1 MDQLRQSVALRQPR
15 GQRGERLPV
24 LRNELAGA
32 LQDHPRVPKN
42 VGHRTEVSGAQE
54 VRNEVLEDRDQL
66 GPHRTVALEL
76 EQVEQH
82 RQHVAAQI
90 LRVLALDLASE
101 VVDFPIIEE
110 VERGVEVFDRDQPRG
125 PGGRRL
131 LRHVLAHLGRRHL
144 EDGLARFDGDRVLAG
159 QLAERVA
166 DELEV
171 LRPEQRD
178 QVVGSFRLEVLR
190 LLQHAE
196 EADDLPVF
204 DARLERQRADAV
216 LVQRPCDALAMGAL
230 AVDDHVLPAQLGLVD
245 VEHQP
250 VRDLPDLLQAG
261 PHVVHGALV
270 DRVVRQVEPS
280 LADSLRQG
288 LPELLDLR
296 RR

>member
-1 MDQLRQSVALRQPR
+1 LDD
-15 GQRGERLPV
+15 
-24 LRNELAGA
+24 ELA
-32 LQDHPRVPKN
+32 RV
-42 VGHRTEVSGAQE
+42 
-54 VRNEVLEDRDQL
+54 
-66 GPHRTVALEL
+66 
-76 EQVEQH
+76 
-82 RQHVAAQI
+82 
-90 LRVLALDLASE
+90 
-101 VVDFPIIEE
+101 
-110 VERGVEVFDRDQPRG
+110 
-125 PGGRRL
+125 
-131 LRHVLAHLGRRHL
+131 
-144 EDGLARFDGDRVLAG
+144 DGDRVLAR

-250 VRDLPDLLQAG
+250 VRDLPDL
-261 PHVVHGALV
+261 
-270 DRVVRQVEPS
+270 DRKSTRLNSSHQIISYAVFCLKKKKINRHTKQINRTTTS
-280 LADSLRQG
+280 HHM
-288 LPELLDLR
+288 
-296 RR
+296 